1 MPPRSIVTLSIS
13 GTGTPA
19 LRTYSFELM
28 VDGQLAQSRQSL
40 SPVES
45 QEVMEISRQYE
56 HLFEKQCRPEAAAD
70 YLEILGAGLFHLWF
84 EAAWS
89 QIRAK
94 TSGQEIELVISSDLP
109 EVLGLPWELVHP
121 PDGGILGFDK
131 SIGIR
136 RSPVPRPAQAEAVL
150 PSEAELPPG
159 PLRVLFMA
167 SGPKQS
173 MDCPSEE
180 ESLYR
185 AVEGLA
191 ITLDCGDLGTFDEQR
206 QRAGELLP
214 HIVHLAGQA
223 VSKEGSIYFAFEG
236 KSGMPDL
243 KSASEIMQILAG
255 REIQCLIMS
264 GCQNKSLSYLEIL
277 CQDLAR
283 SGIPLTIA
291 WAGSMAESSG
301 FDLIRELY
309 QSLASGQPVSSALVR
324 ASQVVEK
331 AYKEHSG
338 ILAFPDLYSSTDQ
351 DQVFDG
357 QKAPRIASLRLSEQD
372 HLRGI
377 SDGYAEDF
385 VNRRREQQR
394 LLPALRDGTVKAVI
408 LTGPEG
414 TGKSAIAS
422 HLARE
427 MKESG
432 FFLIPLRS
440 SKDNPLITARLI
452 EACRD
457 AFLMA
462 EGRYRL
468 EDDDRKADR
477 FRDAAQLLV
486 DPKSSVDTRLREA
499 VSAMDMGKF
508 CLVLDDFHLNLDE
521 SGRIA
526 DQEISRFYAHILNH
540 LTNSRAIIVSQC
552 LPEDIMTLPSRVWEH
567 AIGGLSLAD
576 FLRHILRDE
585 LAARRYG
592 SDEIKYGLIRE
603 LHSSV
608 SGRPACL
615 YRLGRALGFG
625 ATIKPGHGLCEDLN
639 IFLYGTLGPDSGKA
653 LSRAA
658 AFNVPVN
665 LAGLEAVTGMS
676 FGALESLAL
685 EWGSK
690 GLAFW
695 RDGLLAIS
703 SDLRL
708 WILGQIS
715 TEERAK
721 AHRDAGDFLRD
732 LSQQKRSG
740 EVGLSRL
747 ESMLEARAQY
757 LAAGDAGRAIDATNR
772 ISGFLMRLG
781 LLGDIRRLNQE
792 ILDRF
797 GHPQAMAW
805 MARACLEQGQ
815 YPEAHDLYQQ
825 CLEQASGDQD
835 RAGALHG
842 LAIIDLRQGRYDS
855 ARKNF
860 QDALEIFQRMGD
872 DASAADAIQGLASI
886 DMALGENQPAR
897 DRLVK
902 VLALQEKLEDKS
914 GQVATLHDL
923 ISLDLRQ
930 ADYPAAREKLQRS
943 LSIFED
949 IGDLAGQAGVLR
961 NMASIDL
968 EKGDPDVARSEF
980 QRSLEIRQKLND
992 RAGQAGILHNM
1003 GMIDLQSGD
1012 LQSAREKFVRSL
1024 KIYQELEDKPGEAS
1038 AFFQLGVMAVQG
1050 ENPMGGMKL
1059 LALSG
1064 MLLKSVDHPD
1074 FKEVEPVVDR
1084 LASQLRYSQE
1094 QFMRMIKEVSEA
1106 YRRDRA
1112 SRLVE
1117 AAFKKE

>member
-1 MPPRSIVTLSIS
+1 MPMPPKSIVTLSIS

-19 LRTYSFELM
+19 LRTYSFEVM
-28 VDGQLAQSRQSL
+28 VDGQPAQSLQSL

-56 HLFEKQCRPEAAAD
+56 HLFEKQCRPEAASD
-70 YLEILGAGLFHLWF
+70 YLEVLGAGLFHLWF
-84 EAAWS
+84 ETAWG

-94 TSGQEIELVISSDLP
+94 ISGPEIELVISSDLP

-121 PDGGILGFDK
+121 PDGEILGFDQ

-136 RSPVPRPAQAEAVL
+136 RSPASQPTRAELA
-150 PSEAELPPG
+150 SKAELPPG
-159 PLRVLFMA
+159 PLRVLFVA
-167 SGPKQS
+167 CGPKQS

-180 ESLYR
+180 EALYS
-185 AVEGLA
+185 ALEGMS
-191 ITLDCGDLGTFDEQR
+191 ITLDCGDLGTFEELR
-206 QRAGELLP
+206 QMTGQLRP
-214 HIVHLAGQA
+214 QIVHLAGQA

-243 KSASEIMQILAG
+243 KSASDIMQILTG
-255 REIQCLIMS
+255 MDIQCLIMS
-264 GCQNKSLSYLEIL
+264 GCQSKSLSYLETL

-283 SGIPLTIA
+283 LGIPMVIA

-309 QSLASGQPVSSALVR
+309 QSLATGQPVSSALVR
-324 ASQVVEK
+324 ASQVVGK
-331 AYKEHSG
+331 AYREHSG
-338 ILAFPDLYSSTDQ
+338 ILAFPDLYSSTGQ
-351 DQVFDG
+351 DQILDA
-357 QKAPRIASLRLSEQD
+357 QKAPHIISHMRSEQR
-372 HLRGI
+372 HLRGN

-394 LLPALRDGTVKAVI
+394 LLPALRDGTVRAVI

-414 TGKSAIAS
+414 TGKSAMAA
-422 HLARE
+422 HLAKE
-427 MKESG
+427 MKDSG
-432 FFLIPLRS
+432 FLLITLQS
-440 SKDNPLITARLI
+440 SKDKPLITARLI
-452 EACRD
+452 EACRE

-462 EGRYRL
+462 EGRNRL
-468 EDDDRKADR
+468 EGDDRKADR
-477 FRDAAQLLV
+477 FRDAAGLLG

-499 VSAMDMGKF
+499 VSAMDLGRF
-508 CLVLDDFHLNLDE
+508 CLVLDDFNANLDE
-521 SGRIA
+521 SGRIR
-526 DQEISRFYAHILNH
+526 DQDISKFYAHILNH
-540 LTNSRAIIVSQC
+540 LTNSRAIIVSQR

-567 AIGGLSLAD
+567 PLGGLFLAD
-576 FLRHILRDE
+576 FLRHMLRDE

-592 SDEIKYGLIRE
+592 TGEIKYGLIRN
-603 LHSSV
+603 LHGAV
-608 SGRPACL
+608 SGRPMCL

-625 ATIKPGHGLCEDLN
+625 ANIKPGTGLCEDVN
-639 IFLYGTLGPDSGKA
+639 IFLYGTLSPDSRKA

-665 LAGLEAVTGMS
+665 LSGLEAVTGAS
-676 FGALESLAL
+676 FGALESMAD
-685 EWGSK
+685 EWRGI

-708 WILGQIS
+708 WLLGQIS
-715 TEERAK
+715 AEERAK

-732 LSQQKRSG
+732 ISQQKRSG

-747 ESMLEARAQY
+747 EGMLEARAQY
-757 LAAGDAGRAIDATNR
+757 LAAGHADRAVDATNR
-772 ISGFLMRLG
+772 ISGFLMRMG
-781 LLGDIRRLNQE
+781 LFGDIKRLNQE
-792 ILDRF
+792 ILDSF
-797 GHPQAMAW
+797 GHPRAMAW
-805 MARACLEQGQ
+805 MAMACLEQGQ
-815 YPEAHDLYQQ
+815 YPEAQDLYQR

-835 RAGALHG
+835 RASAMHG
-842 LAIIDLRQGRYDS
+842 LAIIDLRQGRYDL

-860 QDALEIFQRMGD
+860 LGALEIFQRLGD
-872 DASAADAIQGLASI
+872 DASTAATLQGLASI

-902 VLALQEKLEDKS
+902 VLVLQEKLEDKS

-992 RAGQAGILHNM
+992 KAGQAGILHNM

-1012 LQSAREKFVRSL
+1012 LQSAREKLVRSL
-1024 KIYQELEDKPGEAS
+1024 KIYQEMGDKPGEAS

-1050 ENPMGGMKL
+1050 KNTNEGMKL

-1064 MLLKSVDHPD
+1064 MLLKLADHPD

-1112 SRLVE
+1112 SGLVE
-1117 AAFKKE
+1117 AAFKD

>member
-1 MPPRSIVTLSIS
+1 MPPKSIVTLSIS

-19 LRTYSFELM
+19 LRTYSFEVM
-28 VDGQLAQSRQSL
+28 VDGQLAQSQQSL
-40 SPVES
+40 SPVDS

-56 HLFEKQCRPEAAAD
+56 HLFEKQCRPEAASD
-70 YLEILGAGLFHLWF
+70 YLEVLGAGLFHLWF
-84 EAAWS
+84 ETAWG

-94 TSGQEIELVISSDLP
+94 TSGPGIELVISSDLT
-109 EVLGLPWELVHP
+109 EILGLPWELVHP
-121 PDGGILGFDK
+121 PDGEILGFDQ

-136 RSPVPRPAQAEAVL
+136 RSPLRLPVQAES
-150 PSEAELPPG
+150 PSKAELPPG

-167 SGPKQS
+167 CGPKQS

-185 AVEGLA
+185 AVEGLR
-191 ITLDCGDLGTFDEQR
+191 INLDCGDLGTFEELR
-206 QRAGELLP
+206 RRIGEIRP
-214 HIVHLAGQA
+214 QIVHLAGQA

-243 KSASEIMQILAG
+243 KSASDIMQILEG
-255 REIQCLIMS
+255 RDVQCLIMS
-264 GCQNKSLSYLEIL
+264 GCQSKSLSFLESL

-283 SGIPLTIA
+283 SGIPMAIA
-291 WAGSMAESSG
+291 WPGSMAESPG
-301 FDLIRELY
+301 LDLIRELY
-309 QSLASGQPVSSALVR
+309 QSLASSQTVSSALVS
-324 ASQVVEK
+324 ASQVVGK
-331 AYKEHSG
+331 AYREHSG

-351 DQVFDG
+351 DLVFDA
-357 QKAPRIASLRLSEQD
+357 QKAPQVVSPMRTEQD

-394 LLPALRDGTVKAVI
+394 LLPALRDGTVRAVI
-408 LTGPEG
+408 ITGPEG
-414 TGKSAIAS
+414 TGKSAMAA
-422 HLARE
+422 HLAKE

-432 FFLIPLRS
+432 FFLIPLQS

-452 EACRD
+452 EACTT

-462 EGRYRL
+462 EGRNRL

-477 FRDAAQLLV
+477 FRDAAKLMG
-486 DPKSSVDTRLREA
+486 DPKSSVDTRIREA
-499 VSAMDMGKF
+499 ISAMDLGRF
-508 CLVLDDFHLNLDE
+508 CLVLDDFHANLDE
-521 SGRIA
+521 SGRIQ
-526 DQEISRFYAHILNH
+526 DPEISKFYAHILNH
-540 LTNSRAIIVSQC
+540 LTNSRAIIVSQS

-567 AIGGLSLAD
+567 PLGGLFLAD
-576 FLRHILRDE
+576 FLRHMLRDE
-585 LAARRYG
+585 LTARRYG
-592 SDEIKYGLIRE
+592 SGEIRYGQIRD
-603 LHSSV
+603 LHAAV
-608 SGRPACL
+608 SGRPRCL
-615 YRLGRALGFG
+615 YRLGRALGLG
-625 ATIKPGHGLCEDLN
+625 EKIKPGAGLCEDAN
-639 IFLYGTLGPDSGKA
+639 IFLYGTLSPDSRQA

-665 LAGLEAVTGMS
+665 LSGMEAVTGMS
-676 FGALESLAL
+676 FGVLESMAL
-685 EWGSK
+685 EWSGK

-695 RDGLLAIS
+695 RDGLLAIN

-708 WILGQIS
+708 WLLGQIS

-732 LSQQKRSG
+732 LSSQKRSG
-740 EVGLSRL
+740 EIGISRL
-747 ESMLEARAQY
+747 EGMLQARSQY
-757 LAAGDAGRAIDATNR
+757 LAAGHADRAIDATSR
-772 ISGFLMRLG
+772 ISGFLTRIG
-781 LLGDIRRLNQE
+781 LFGDVKRLNQK
-792 ILDRF
+792 ILDSF
-797 GHPQAMAW
+797 GHPLAMAW

-815 YPEAHDLYQQ
+815 YPEAQDLYQR

-842 LAIIDLRQGRYDS
+842 LAILDLRQGQYDL

-860 QDALEIFQRMGD
+860 QGALEIFQRLGD
-872 DASAADAIQGLASI
+872 DASAAAALQGLASI
-886 DMALGENQPAR
+886 DMAQGQNQPAR
-897 DRLVK
+897 ERLVK
-902 VLALQEKLEDKS
+902 VLEMQEKLEDKS

-943 LSIFED
+943 LSIFDE
-949 IGDLAGQAGVLR
+949 IGDKAGQAGVLR
-961 NMASIDL
+961 NMAAIDL

-992 RAGQAGILHNM
+992 RAGQAGILHSM
-1003 GMIDLQSGD
+1003 GMIDLQTGD

-1024 KIYQELEDKPGEAS
+1024 KIYQELGDKPGEAS

-1050 ENPMGGMKL
+1050 KEPKDGMKL

-1064 MLLKSVDHPD
+1064 MLLKSADHPD
-1074 FKEVEPVVDR
+1074 FKAVEPVVDR
-1084 LASQLRYSQE
+1084 LASQLRYSQD

-1106 YRRDRA
+1106 YRRDKA
-1112 SRLVE
+1112 SGLVE
-1117 AAFKKE
+1117 AAFKKD